1 MAGKT
6 GTTNDTRDA
15 WFSGYGGHVV
25 AVAWIGYDQNHSLGK
40 KETGSRA
47 ALPIWRDFM
56 KVALQNTPEVEYL
69 TPAGVIAAD
78 IDSDGRLSATD
89 SADTRREYFYEEYLP
104 ESGESN
110 ESGLGDLF

>member
-1 MAGKT
+1 MPPKNWDATIWPVKPAP
-6 GTTNDTRDA
+6 TNDTRDA

-78 IDSDGRLSATD
+78 IDSDGRLFRHRQCRHSA
-89 SADTRREYFYEEYLP
+89 
-104 ESGESN
+104 
-110 ESGLGDLF
+110 